1 MRGKN
6 SNVPQVWGTLSSF
19 LFSWVV
25 VWPFEVKSSPT
36 VSSQERVMLSVE
48 LVCLGVVEANLV
60 EGGLSMKRSMKG
72 ISVRLVLNSEYMC

>member
-6 SNVPQVWGTLSSF
+6 SNVPQVWGTLSSL

-25 VWPFEVKSSPT
+25 VWPSEVKSSPT